1 MASSWISPFIDPSYN
16 CCYWN
21 MIVKV
26 AMACAAA
33 AYTAATM
40 LITQRVRVRFKE
52 MQHIEFWKNFKQL
65 VTHRLN
71 ACFKSWMR
79 WRSRCMRDSIHIAA
93 RHWKCCLH
101 LWTTYHLGDER
112 GVYYAMDTSGTNF
125 RVLRVQFDGLEGR
138 VIEQEYEE
146 VAVPFKLMLGTSKE
160 LFNFVAED
168 LASFVAREGNEEFSD
183 PSRHQVREVGF
194 TFHFM
199 STKQL

>member
-1 MASSWISPFIDPSYN
+1 
-16 CCYWN
+16 
-21 MIVKV
+21 
-26 AMACAAA
+26 
-33 AYTAATM
+33 
-40 LITQRVRVRFKE
+40 
-52 MQHIEFWKNFKQL
+52 
-65 VTHRLN
+65 
-71 ACFKSWMR
+71 
-79 WRSRCMRDSIHIAA
+79 
-93 RHWKCCLH
+93 
-101 LWTTYHLGDER
+101 
-112 GVYYAMDTSGTNF
+112 MDTSGTNF